1 MRSVSI
7 VYRRQNKQQ
16 EEEKEIRTPALTK
29 RSVDE
34 YYSRLAE
41 REKVKDKISI
51 QKNEML
57 ERMKLTTSK
66 SQRNSDRYNILDT
79 LSIAQISIKKQH
91 ETKEKSD

>member
-1 MRSVSI
+1 M
-7 VYRRQNKQQ
+7 
-16 EEEKEIRTPALTK
+16 KETRTPSLTK

-41 REKVKDKISI
+41 REKVKEKISFE
-51 QKNEML
+51 KNEML

-79 LSIAQISIKKQH
+79 LSIAQITIKKQH
-91 ETKEKSD
+91 ETKEKHD

>member
-16 EEEKEIRTPALTK
+16 EEEKEMRTPALTK